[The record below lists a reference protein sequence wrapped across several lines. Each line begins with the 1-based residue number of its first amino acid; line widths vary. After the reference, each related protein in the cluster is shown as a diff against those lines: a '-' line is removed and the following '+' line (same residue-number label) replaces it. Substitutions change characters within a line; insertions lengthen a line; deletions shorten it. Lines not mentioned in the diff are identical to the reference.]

1 MLKNIILALDVPS
14 FREAK
19 SFVKKFKKDLKIFKV
34 GSYLFTSCG
43 PDIIKMIHDEGG
55 KVFLDLKYHDI
66 PNTVAKACEAAAKLG
81 VYLVDIHT
89 SGGSEMMLRAAEA
102 VQSFGKKRPQLIG
115 VTVLTSDENKK
126 SVKNEVLKRTQ
137 LALESGLDGIVC
149 SPWETAFLRSKI
161 KKDFVIVNPGI
172 RFLDSD
178 KDDQK
183 RVATPE
189 KALSFG
195 ASFLVIGR
203 PLLQAKDPQ
212 SLLRSIPILGV

>member
-1 MLKNIILALDVPS
+1 M
-14 FREAK
+14 
-19 SFVKKFKKDLKIFKV
+19 
-34 GSYLFTSCG
+34 
-43 PDIIKMIHDEGG
+43 
-55 KVFLDLKYHDI
+55 
-66 PNTVAKACEAAAKLG
+66 
-81 VYLVDIHT
+81 
-89 SGGSEMMLRAAEA
+89 
-102 VQSFGKKRPQLIG
+102 
-115 VTVLTSDENKK
+115 
-126 SVKNEVLKRTQ
+126 
-137 LALESGLDGIVC
+137 
-149 SPWETAFLRSKI
+149 
-161 KKDFVIVNPGI
+161 NPGI

>member
-1 MLKNIILALDVPS
+1 M
-14 FREAK
+14 
-19 SFVKKFKKDLKIFKV
+19 
-34 GSYLFTSCG
+34 
-43 PDIIKMIHDEGG
+43 IKMIHDEGG

-161 KKDFVIVNPGI
+161 KKI
-172 RFLDSD
+172 
-178 KDDQK
+178 
-183 RVATPE
+183 
-189 KALSFG
+189 
-195 ASFLVIGR
+195 
-203 PLLQAKDPQ
+203 LL
-212 SLLRSIPILGV
+212 L